1 MRKLIQFIWPN
12 FTRSSCS
19 RVPSAE
25 IQETSNNNDVI
36 IPLYRR
42 SLATISPS
50 RSHITLSGICGLSL
64 ALLFTQTAHAED
76 LYAPDDWIINQDT
89 HINAGDRMI
98 VNADAQV
105 TLAAGITLA
114 IDSGAELIIKDGV
127 NVNVDSGAKIEVY
140 GSLLSQGLAGNET
153 RFTSSLAS
161 PTHSSWQGIY
171 ANSGAKV
178 NLSYT
183 QISHAVTGIYANLT
197 VINDDASDNDTQ
209 INVEHSRFINNSY
222 GAFFYQLNNQI
233 PLTANLQYNQFIGTQ
248 NHHLYA
254 MGGSPM
260 MATQIDARYNWWDS
274 ALAVTVAS
282 KIFDSRQSPLGLNV
296 DYSDNYFSA
305 SMQSTQERSLAI
317 SLPTE
322 LLIDGEYGL
331 FNDYYAVANL
341 NISSGQILTLK
352 AGNTL
357 TIKAGVKLNL
367 ASGAQLIIE
376 EGAKVELE
384 DSANITVAAGATWQL
399 NAGTQVLSALNVQL
413 NIYGRLYAVGTQDN
427 RVYFGSSF
435 ETPEKGR
442 WFGIKAMSKS
452 RIYLSY
458 TQIKHANYGLW
469 FYLNTYSTTSTSQ
482 AVLNV
487 NHSYFNENVNGIRLE
502 DAYGANYISASIQYN
517 DFVDNDIHLYT
528 QDKVTGGASVDAR
541 YNWWNTTDF
550 TDIAAK
556 IVDKKASTTGML
568 VDYSQYRL
576 SNDIADIP
584 QNLIYY
590 HFPDA
595 LYEETKG
602 YRLENNSIIEGNT
615 STKASQ
621 EIVLQ
626 AGHQLTIKAG
636 KTLTIVAGSSFIIED
651 GAKLIVED
659 GAVINSAGTWSVAD
673 NAELSFG
680 ASSKIKVSAGSWAVA
695 ENAKLNFGHSANV
708 TIAAG
713 ATWQLN
719 AGTQVL
725 SALNVQLNIVGTLK
739 AQGTEDNLVYFGS
752 SFETPEKGRWI
763 GIVAFGKPNINL
775 SYTQIKHANYGLW
788 LYLNTNSTTSTS
800 QAVLNVNH
808 SYFNE
813 NVNGIR
819 LEDAYGHNYIS
830 ASIQYNDF
838 VDNDIHL
845 YTQDKVTGGA
855 SVDARYNWWS
865 TTEFADIAAKIVD
878 KRPAQQACQLTIVNI
893 AYPMILLIFRR
904 I

>member
-1 MRKLIQFIWPN
+1 MP
-12 FTRSSCS
+12 
-19 RVPSAE
+19 
-25 IQETSNNNDVI
+25 
-36 IPLYRR
+36 
-42 SLATISPS
+42 
-50 RSHITLSGICGLSL
+50 
-64 ALLFTQTAHAED
+64 
-76 LYAPDDWIINQDT
+76 
-89 HINAGDRMI
+89 
-98 VNADAQV
+98 
-105 TLAAGITLA
+105 
-114 IDSGAELIIKDGV
+114 
-127 NVNVDSGAKIEVY
+127 
-140 GSLLSQGLAGNET
+140 
-153 RFTSSLAS
+153 
-161 PTHSSWQGIY
+161 
-171 ANSGAKV
+171 
-178 NLSYT
+178 
-183 QISHAVTGIYANLT
+183 
-197 VINDDASDNDTQ
+197 
-209 INVEHSRFINNSY
+209 
-222 GAFFYQLNNQI
+222 
-233 PLTANLQYNQFIGTQ
+233 
-248 NHHLYA
+248 
-254 MGGSPM
+254 
-260 MATQIDARYNWWDS
+260 
-274 ALAVTVAS
+274 
-282 KIFDSRQSPLGLNV
+282 
-296 DYSDNYFSA
+296 
-305 SMQSTQERSLAI
+305 
-317 SLPTE
+317 
-322 LLIDGEYGL
+322 
-331 FNDYYAVANL
+331 
-341 NISSGQILTLK
+341 
-352 AGNTL
+352 
-357 TIKAGVKLNL
+357 
-367 ASGAQLIIE
+367 
-376 EGAKVELE
+376 
-384 DSANITVAAGATWQL
+384 
-399 NAGTQVLSALNVQL
+399 
-413 NIYGRLYAVGTQDN
+413 
-427 RVYFGSSF
+427 
-435 ETPEKGR
+435 
-442 WFGIKAMSKS
+442 
-452 RIYLSY
+452 
-458 TQIKHANYGLW
+458 
-469 FYLNTYSTTSTSQ
+469 
-482 AVLNV
+482 
-487 NHSYFNENVNGIRLE
+487 
-502 DAYGANYISASIQYN
+502 
-517 DFVDNDIHLYT
+517 
-528 QDKVTGGASVDAR
+528 
-541 YNWWNTTDF
+541 
-550 TDIAAK
+550 
-556 IVDKKASTTGML
+556 

-878 KRPAQQACQLTIVNI
+878 KKASTTGMPVDYSQYRLSNDIADIPQNLIYYHFPDALYEETKGYRLENNSIIEGNTSTKASQEIVLQAGHQLTIKAGKTLTIVAGSSFIIEDGAKLIVEDGAVINSAGTWSVADNAELSFGASSKIKVSAGSWAVAENAKLNFGHSANVTIAAGATWQLNAGTQVLSALNVQLNIVGTLKAQGTEDNLVYFGSSFETPEKGRWIGIVAFGKPNINLSYTQIKHANYGLWLYLNTNSTTSTSQAVLNVNHSYFNENVNGIRLEDAYGHNYISASIQYNDFVDNDIHLYTQDKVTGGASVDARYNWWSTTEFADI
-893 AYPMILLIFRR
+893 AAKIVDKKGQHNRHAS
-904 I
+904 